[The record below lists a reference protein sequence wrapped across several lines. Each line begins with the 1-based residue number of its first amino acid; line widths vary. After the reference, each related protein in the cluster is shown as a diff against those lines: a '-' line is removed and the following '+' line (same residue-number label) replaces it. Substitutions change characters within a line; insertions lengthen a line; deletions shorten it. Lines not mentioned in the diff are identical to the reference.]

1 MTPKS
6 APRFHKIRNTQYAI
20 RLPFLNPIIIKE
32 MRGHMRGSRAFWILT
47 GYLLGLGLLA
57 FGLYR
62 VSVANVNGSFGSGN
76 LPQSAYLGQT
86 LFAGLAFLEMI
97 FICLITPALTA
108 GAISGERER
117 RTFDMLLA
125 TPLRP
130 VSILWG
136 KMFASLTYV
145 QLLILAAVP
154 LFSLVFLFGGVVLR
168 DVVQAIG
175 LMALTAITYGTLGLF
190 FSALT
195 RRTGRATVLS
205 YLIVFILIFGSF
217 FGWMV
222 ASTMG
227 SNNLPRSILYLNP
240 VTALASAIVTP
251 EMAGGAYGMG
261 PAVTTLL
268 LVSGGTEALGISGAT
283 APARPLWQYTVALYL
298 AATVILYLLTTQLV
312 KPVRRWRIGWLGSLV
327 VVLIAVLIF
336 GGALFVFGTDL
347 GSTGWQAQVTPMP
360 FISGS
365 VAVKQIVVQAVEA
378 PPPLPTVTP
387 LAIPEPTPTSVPFDV
402 AQYETAIRDYLENN
416 ILPEGEHIFCAFTIL
431 ESKPESAST
440 NIFLWSYCR
449 AFSVRDGE
457 LVAGV
462 GISAPAYV
470 NFYWAPDQGWQITGH
485 HFSHTLQ
492 QSPYPLGTQSLIEAP
507 FDEAAGEQQLR
518 ERARQ
523 VLLGE

>member
-1 MTPKS
+1 MTSKS
-6 APRFHKIRNTQYAI
+6 TPRFHKLRITHYAS
-20 RLPFLNPIIIKE
+20 RLFFLNPIIIKE
-32 MRGHMRGSRAFWILT
+32 MRGHMRGPRAFWILT

-62 VSVANVNGSFGSGN
+62 ISVANVSGSFGPGN

-86 LFAGLAFLEMI
+86 LFAGLAFLELI

-117 RTFDMLLA
+117 RTFDMLLS

-154 LFSLVFLFGGVVLR
+154 LFSVVFLFGGVALR

-205 YLIVFILIFGSF
+205 YLIVFALIFGSF

-222 ASTMG
+222 TSTMG
-227 SNNLPRSILYLNP
+227 SNNLPHSMLYLNP

-251 EMAGGAYGMG
+251 EMAGGMYGMG
-261 PAVTTLL
+261 PAVTALF
-268 LVSGGTEALGISGAT
+268 LVGGGPEAMGISGAN
-283 APARPLWQYTVALYL
+283 ASARPLWQYTVALYL
-298 AATVILYLLTTQLV
+298 AVTVVLYLLTTQLV

-347 GSTGWQAQVTPMP
+347 GSTGWQGHTSPMP
-360 FISGS
+360 FGPGPVPVER
-365 VAVKQIVVQAVEA
+365 VAVEVVEI
-378 PPPLPTVTP
+378 PPTVVP
-387 LAIPEPTPTSVPFDV
+387 PPEPTPTPASFDT
-402 AQYETAIRDYLENN
+402 AQFETEIKDYLENN
-416 ILPEGEHIFCAFTIL
+416 ILPEVEHIFCEFAIL
-431 ESKPESAST
+431 ETQSGFDYA
-440 NIFLWSYCR
+440 NVFLWSYCR
-449 AFSVRDGE
+449 AFSVREGE
-457 LVAGV
+457 LAAGV
-462 GISAPAYV
+462 GISAPTYV

-485 HFSHTLQ
+485 HLSHTLQ
-492 QSPYPLGTQSLIEAP
+492 QSPYPLGAQSLIEAP